1 MASQKVSQIGA
12 GGECS
17 VVSLHR
23 PKETFRWS
31 TPFFDLQFLEVKSK
45 SRSPS
50 ANKHRHRRSSRS
62 RGIAKFLFIIYILLK
77 FWKIVESIKES
88 KLNNFFVGQFH
99 ILTSNFLRSNQNRG
113 LLQLPNIDIE
123 DLAAVEV

>member
-50 ANKHRHRRSSRS
+50 ATKHRHRRSSRS
-62 RGIAKFLFIIYILLK
+62 RGTDKFYFFDFDNLK
-77 FWKIVESIKES
+77 I
-88 KLNNFFVGQFH
+88 
-99 ILTSNFLRSNQNRG
+99 
-113 LLQLPNIDIE
+113 P
-123 DLAAVEV
+123 

>member
-50 ANKHRHRRSSRS
+50 ASKQRHRGSSRS
-62 RGIAKFLFIIYILLK
+62 RGTGKFFIYLFK
-77 FWKIVESIKES
+77 FWEVSE
-88 KLNNFFVGQFH
+88 
-99 ILTSNFLRSNQNRG
+99 ILAKSSAKR
-113 LLQLPNIDIE
+113 NISLVNPIF
-123 DLAAVEV
+123 

>member
-31 TPFFDLQFLEVKSK
+31 TPFFDLQFVEVKSKRSK

-50 ANKHRHRRSSRS
+50 ANKYQKHRRSTSRS
-62 RGIAKFLFIIYILLK
+62 RGIANIYFI
-77 FWKIVESIKES
+77 F
-88 KLNNFFVGQFH
+88 
-99 ILTSNFLRSNQNRG
+99 
-113 LLQLPNIDIE
+113 
-123 DLAAVEV
+123 